1 MNRPVRKKLNP
12 DSLLLIGIPKKF
24 ISCDISDFKVF
35 HDSLQ
40 PVKDSIQRYIE
51 NLDSMFSSNSGIL
64 FRGSNGVGKTML
76 ACIILKEAYRRRYSC
91 RRTTFVEYIDSY
103 TRMWN
108 SRSLD
113 EKDLVEQDFYS
124 MYKAVE
130 FLVLE
135 ELGKEIDSKVA
146 APILEDCLR
155 YREEHGL
162 VTIICTNLSVS
173 AIENKYGASCYSLLK
188 GNMTPIRIEV
198 EDHRPVEFSLKKRG
212 K

>member
-40 PVKDSIQRYIE
+40 PVKDTVQEYIK

-64 FRGSNGVGKTML
+64 FSGSNGVGKTML
-76 ACIILKEAYRRRYSC
+76 ASIILKEAYRHRYSC
-91 RRTTFVEYIDSY
+91 RRTTFVEYLDSY

-162 VTIICTNLSVS
+162 VTIICTNLPVSV
-173 AIENKYGASCYSLLK
+173 IERKYGASCFSLLK
-188 GNMTPIRIEV
+188 GNTTPIRIEG